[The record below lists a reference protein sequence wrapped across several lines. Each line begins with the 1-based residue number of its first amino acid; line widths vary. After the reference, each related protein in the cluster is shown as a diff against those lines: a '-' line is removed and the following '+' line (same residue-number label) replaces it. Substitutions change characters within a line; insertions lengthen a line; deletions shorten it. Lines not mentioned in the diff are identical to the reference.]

1 MKSVQVQV
9 VVVRRRGRPRLPSPN
24 YRLECMVPK
33 AVFDKLVQEEKETNV
48 YRTRVAAGVLTE
60 WAATKTN
67 SFYGHA

>member
-1 MKSVQVQV
+1 MAAKATIV
-9 VVVRRRGRPRLPSPN
+9 VIRRRGRPRLDTVRIECHVPRQVLN
-24 YRLECMVPK
+24 KLLEVESQTGK
-33 AVFDKLVQEEKETNV
+33 